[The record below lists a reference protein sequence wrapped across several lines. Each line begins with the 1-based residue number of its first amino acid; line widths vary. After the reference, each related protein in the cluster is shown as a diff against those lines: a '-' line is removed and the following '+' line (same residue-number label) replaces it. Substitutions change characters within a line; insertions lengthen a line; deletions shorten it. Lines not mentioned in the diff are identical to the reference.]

1 MSLWHDEKGARRSP
15 DYPYSLKHNIDIYK
29 SPNLIYILSSSKF
42 MCGICQK
49 TEDQILLSWGWSY
62 IKEDG
67 GLKPINPEVSPCW
80 LNWLSRHE
88 NPSADKFPENRG
100 ASHFP
105 RCHVCEHQMIGSE
118 DLVLFVLI
126 QTYSHHFSSFVC
138 RNFHF
143 LLQRISRTR
152 TSIFLTDQQTA
163 HKLGHSFTIP
173 FYALHTPKH
182 SNIQWLQHLI
192 FISYHCW
199 RNAQN
204 GAGSRDIIHLR
215 MFVNWSPTV
224 SIPCS

>member
-1 MSLWHDEKGARRSP
+1 MEVWNPLTLRCPPVGSTDCLDTKTLP
-15 DYPYSLKHNIDIYK
+15 LTNSLKTVE
-29 SPNLIYILSSSKF
+29 PL
-42 MCGICQK
+42 
-49 TEDQILLSWGWSY
+49 
-62 IKEDG
+62 
-67 GLKPINPEVSPCW
+67 
-80 LNWLSRHE
+80 
-88 NPSADKFPENRG
+88 
-100 ASHFP
+100 
-105 RCHVCEHQMIGSE
+105 MIGSV
-118 DLVLFVLI
+118 DLVLFVFI

-204 GAGSRDIIHLR
+204 GAGSRDNIHLR
-215 MFVNWSPTV
+215 MFVNWSPTF